1 MTQIV
6 PIQKTNEFG
15 LVRDEWLDPQQIS
28 ILYQRVQAVL
38 DQQQIQFSV
47 FCSRQLGATNL
58 VESVDLRRFPG
69 VNCYAF
75 AIGRVPDTKTAQK
88 DPVPGGAIVSEI
100 RKNLVHFILHE
111 LSDTSDI
118 RFFHFFKTPQFRRRS
133 HTNQLKQVI
142 LFLEQLQEGFVKKG
156 GDPLPSFR
164 DILARFSE
172 RDDRLRTFVRSYF
185 GEELE
190 EFFSS
195 EPHLDE
201 MRHLLFEEHKIIPER
216 MVPPTVE
223 SLLKL
228 DGLIKVYPLD
238 SPPSAAEGAAT
249 ETPTAPDFE
258 SMGFGPTLIAAFCR
272 ENDDYHFVR
281 LFDDGW
287 YERHGDVIQEHP
299 SAPNGIPTGNY
310 EDIQAAFYPGR
321 EKDFVGY
328 FVVPTTVAVVDGIG
342 REFIFEAHKI

>member
-6 PIQKTNEFG
+6 PIQKTNELG
-15 LVRDEWLDPQQIS
+15 LIRDEWLEPKQIS
-28 ILYQRVQAVL
+28 VLYQRVQAVL

-75 AIGRVPDTKTAQK
+75 AVGRSPEAKIAPR

-100 RKNLVHFILHE
+100 RKNLVHFIFHD
-111 LSDTSDI
+111 LSDTSGI
-118 RFFHFFKTPQFRRRS
+118 RFFHFFNTSQFRKRS
-133 HTNQLKQVI
+133 YTNQLEQI
-142 LFLEQLQEGFVKKG
+142 ISFLEQLQEGFVKKSG
-156 GDPLPSFR
+156 EPLPCFR

-172 RDDRLRTFVRSYF
+172 GNDRLRIFVRSYF

-190 EFFSS
+190 DVLSS

-201 MRHLLFEEHKIIPER
+201 MRHLLLEEHKVIPER
-216 MVPPTVE
+216 MIPPIVD

-228 DGLIKVYPLD
+228 DGLIRVYPLD
-238 SPPSAAEGAAT
+238 SSPSYEK
-249 ETPTAPDFE
+249 EILKAPDFE
-258 SMGFGPTLIAAFCR
+258 SMGFGSALIAAFCK

-287 YERHGDVIQEHP
+287 YERHGDIIQKRP
-299 SAPNGIPTGNY
+299 GAPEGIPTGSC
-310 EDIQAAFYPGR
+310 EDIQIAFYPGR

-328 FVVPTTVAVVDGIG
+328 FVVPNTVTVVDGIG
-342 REFIFEAHKI
+342 RKFIFESHKV